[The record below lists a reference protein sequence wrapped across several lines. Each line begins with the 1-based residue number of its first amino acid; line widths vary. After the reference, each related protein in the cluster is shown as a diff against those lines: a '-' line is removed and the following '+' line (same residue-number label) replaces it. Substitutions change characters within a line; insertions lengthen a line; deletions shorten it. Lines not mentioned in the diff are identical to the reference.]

1 MAGNLYSR
9 EPCILQEIEK
19 GLVPMYFQEQDF
31 RSTQEEEKLRVPS
44 PQKSKFVKNLVLLI
58 ITVAVS
64 ITLGVLFSLTAYI
77 SDGPERGFLGSF
89 IAVISFLLFDF
100 FMAWVLFTGGKKW
113 TIYRL
118 KTRMIVAAISTLI
131 AVLFSY
137 LLWAADNPFSTI
149 LSVFLFFLCINL
161 LVNAILNRHRS

>member
-44 PQKSKFVKNLVLLI
+44 PQNSKFVKNLVLLI
-58 ITVAVS
+58 IIVAVS

-89 IAVISFLLFDF
+89 IAVISFLVFDS
-100 FMAWVLFTGGKKW
+100 FMAWLLFTGEEKW
-113 TIYRL
+113 AIYR
-118 KTRMIVAAISTLI
+118 
-131 AVLFSY
+131 
-137 LLWAADNPFSTI
+137 
-149 LSVFLFFLCINL
+149 
-161 LVNAILNRHRS
+161 